1 MAKSALEQVKELDE
15 QKQALIGKAKEEAI
29 AKASEAID
37 ELRALGFSYHLSRGK
52 EGKDARGA
60 IRDAPCKV
68 CGFKTS
74 PPHDRR
80 AHRSQRKKRAFTT
93 TELQEL
99 AYTRV

>member
-1 MAKSALEQVKELDE
+1 MAKSALEQVRELEE

-29 AKASEAID
+29 AKASEAIE
-37 ELRALGFSYHLSRGK
+37 ELKALGFNYRLWKGK
-52 EGKDARGA
+52 EAKDGKGSIKD
-60 IRDAPCKV
+60 IPCKI

-80 AHRSQRKKRAFTT
+80 AHRSQKRKRTFTAA
-93 TELQEL
+93 ELQEL